1 MLQNEYSKYLIE
13 NIGFA
18 TSENGLSK
26 ACATCGSLGQV
37 RCLTGALKKANVNV
51 SLFVRKGG
59 DMLSKWVGEVRV
71 TRIALHALSSS
82 KTAVQFILI

>member
-59 DMLSKWVGEVRV
+59 DILSKWVARAEFAIRVRV
-71 TRIALHALSSS
+71 GMSARW
-82 KTAVQFILI
+82 